1 LVQDALVVADE
12 LDAAAL
18 MEEGVLEPHGW
29 RMGCREVDRRC
40 LVVADELAEVAP
52 MEEGVL
58 GKSFGSRLR
67 PHFSPWVRRRR
78 SGVERPSLVAIAASG
93 SCARVASGS
102 GLGGG
107 AMCQRG
113 GSAASRLGFQET

>member
-1 LVQDALVVADE
+1 
-12 LDAAAL
+12 
-18 MEEGVLEPHGW
+18 
-29 RMGCREVDRRC
+29 MGCREVGQRG
-40 LVVADELAEVAP
+40 LVVADELAGVAP

-58 GKSFGSRLR
+58 VKSFGSRSR

-78 SGVERPSLVAIAASG
+78 GGVERPSLVAIAASG

-107 AMCQRG
+107 ATCQRG
-113 GSAASRLGFQET
+113 GSIASGLGFRET